1 MVYKQT
7 MPNSNPLLL
16 VAIRREDYRPRLC
29 RALERIWE
37 NPEFLIES
45 SVRDAFDFLIEERLK
60 SNRIKPDIFII
71 DLEDGGCDTG
81 ALLETARLAPGL
93 RYAPFIALVDGED
106 AGLRRDRTYDAGADL
121 VVPWPRLEARI
132 GDIAGLVVDKWLSTE
147 PDDDEVRQAG

>member
-106 AGLRRDRTYDAGADL
+106 AGLRDRTYDAGADL

>member
-1 MVYKQT
+1 MVCKRT
-7 MPNSNPLLL
+7 KPNSNPLLL

-106 AGLRRDRTYDAGADL
+106 AGLRRPNLRCRRRPGRPVVASGSTHRRHRRAGGRQMAQHRT
-121 VVPWPRLEARI
+121 
-132 GDIAGLVVDKWLSTE
+132 
-147 PDDDEVRQAG
+147 